1 MNKNKNKKWNKIL
14 VTQKLDKIF
23 EKQGNKVNAL
33 RSVNLTVNRGE
44 YIALQ
49 GPSGSG
55 KTTLLNILGCLDR
68 PTSGRV
74 VIDGTDVSKMSE
86 KELANIRGTK
96 MGFVFQAF
104 NLIPILNALEN
115 VELPMEHNRNL
126 TRAEKRSKARELLKL
141 VGLATREEHQP
152 DELSAG
158 EQQRVAI
165 ARALA
170 NDPAIILADEPTGN
184 LDSKKGKHIMKLLG
198 DLNSKLGTTIV
209 AVTHDDA
216 MARLTKKI
224 VKLKDG
230 KIRTVKDLK
239 GERKTL
245 DISDELDIPRH
256 IVDKLIKGGYGTL
269 EKILKLKDRDMKS
282 IPKLTKKDAKRVRNK
297 IREYK
302 HGI

>member
-1 MNKNKNKKWNKIL
+1 MNKKGNKIL

-33 RSVNLTVNRGE
+33 RGVNLTVNRGE

-55 KTTLLNILGCLDR
+55 KTTLLNLLGCLDR
-68 PTSGRV
+68 PTSGKII
-74 VIDGTDVSKMSE
+74 IDGTDVSKMNE

-96 MGFVFQAF
+96 MGFIFQAF

-115 VELPMEHNRNL
+115 VELPMEHDKNL
-126 TRAEKRSKARELLKL
+126 SKAEKRTKARELLKL
-141 VGLATREEHQP
+141 VGLTTREKHQP

-198 DLNSKLGTTIV
+198 ELNSKLGTTIV

-245 DISDELDIPRH
+245 DISDELEIPRH
-256 IVDKLIKGGYGTL
+256 IVEKLITGGYDTIG
-269 EKILKLKDRDMKS
+269 KILKLKDRDMKS
-282 IPKLTKKDAKRVRNK
+282 IPKLTKKDMNRIRNK
-297 IREYK
+297 VREYK
-302 HGI
+302 HGV

>member
-1 MNKNKNKKWNKIL
+1 MNKKTKSLIA
-14 VTQKLDKIF
+14 TYKLDKTF
-23 EKQGNKVNAL
+23 NKQGNEVKAL
-33 RSVNLTVNRGE
+33 KGVNLTVNRGE

-68 PTSGRV
+68 PTSGKV
-74 VIDGTDVSKMSE
+74 VIGGTDVSKMNE

-96 MGFVFQAF
+96 MGFIFQAF

-126 TRAEKRSKARELLKL
+126 TKAEKRTKARELLAL
-141 VGLATREEHQP
+141 VGLATREKHQP

-170 NDPAIILADEPTGN
+170 NDPDIILADEPTGN

-198 DLNSKLGTTIV
+198 ELNSKLGTTIV

>member
-1 MNKNKNKKWNKIL
+1 MINKTNRIL
-14 VTQKLDKIF
+14 MAQKLDKIF
-23 EKQGNKVNAL
+23 DKRGNKVNAL
-33 RSVNLTVNRGE
+33 RGVNLTVNRGD
-44 YIALQ
+44 YMALQ

-68 PTSGRV
+68 PTSGKV
-74 VIDGTDVSKMSE
+74 IIDGTDVSKMNE
-86 KELANIRGTK
+86 KELANIRGSK
-96 MGFVFQAF
+96 MGFIFQAF

-115 VELPMEHNRNL
+115 VELPMEHDRNL
-126 TRAEKRSKARELLKL
+126 TKAEKRTKARELLKL
-141 VGLATREEHQP
+141 VGLATREKHNP

-170 NDPAIILADEPTGN
+170 NDPDIILADEPTGN

-198 DLNSKLGTTIV
+198 ELNAKLGTTVI

-224 VKLKDG
+224 VKMKDG
-230 KIRTVKDLK
+230 KIRNVKDLK

-245 DISDELDIPRH
+245 DISDELEIPRH
-256 IVDKLIKGGYGTL
+256 IVEKLIKGGYGTI
-269 EKILKLKDRDMKS
+269 EKILKLKDRDMRS
-282 IPKLTKKDAKRVRNK
+282 IPKLTKKDMNRIRNK
-297 IREYK
+297 VREYK

>member
-1 MNKNKNKKWNKIL
+1 MSKKTGQIL
-14 VTQKLDKIF
+14 VANKLDKTF
-23 EKQGNKVNAL
+23 TKQGNEVKAL
-33 RSVNLTVNRGE
+33 RNVNLRVGRGE

-68 PTSGRV
+68 PTSGQV
-74 VIDGTDVSKMSE
+74 IIDGMDVSKMSE
-86 KELANIRGTK
+86 RELASIRGTK

-115 VELPMEHNRNL
+115 VELPMEHNKNL
-126 TRAEKRSKARELLKL
+126 TKAEKRSKAKELLKL
-141 VGLATREEHQP
+141 VGLASREKHNP

-184 LDSKKGKHIMKLLG
+184 LDSEKGKHIMKLLG
-198 DLNSKLGTTIV
+198 ELNRKLGTTV
-209 AVTHDDA
+209 VLVTHDDT

-230 KIRTVKDLK
+230 KIKNIMDLK
-239 GERKTL
+239 SERNTF
-245 DISDELDIPRH
+245 DISDELELPKH
-256 IVDKLIKGGYGTL
+256 IVDKLVKAGHDSL
-269 EKILKLKDRDMKS
+269 EKIVKLKDRDLRG
-282 IPKLTKKDAKRVRNK
+282 IPKVTKKDAKRIRSK
-297 IREYK
+297 IREYR
-302 HGI
+302 HGV

>member
-1 MNKNKNKKWNKIL
+1 MSKKTKSIIA
-14 VTQKLDKIF
+14 TYKLDKIF
-23 EKQGNKVNAL
+23 NKQGNEVKAL
-33 RSVNLTVNRGE
+33 RGVNLSVNSGE

-68 PTSGRV
+68 PTCGKV
-74 VIDGTDVSKMSE
+74 IIDGTDVSKMSE
-86 KELANIRGTK
+86 RELANIRGTK
-96 MGFVFQAF
+96 MGFIFQAF

-115 VELPMEHNRNL
+115 VELPMEHDLNL
-126 TRAEKRSKARELLKL
+126 TKSEKRAKARKLLKL
-141 VGLATREEHQP
+141 VGLATREKHNPE
-152 DELSAG
+152 EMSAG

-198 DLNSKLGTTIV
+198 ELNQKLGTTVIL
-209 AVTHDDA
+209 VTHDDS

-230 KIRTVKDLK
+230 KIRNVTDLK

-245 DISDELDIPRH
+245 DIGDELEIPRH
-256 IVDKLIKGGYGTL
+256 MVDKLIKGGYDTIA
-269 EKILKLKDRDMKS
+269 KILKLKDRDLNA
-282 IPKLTKKDAKRVRNK
+282 IPKITKKDTKRIRSK

>member
-224 VKLKDG
+224 IKLKDG
-230 KIRTVKDLK
+230 KIRNVKDLK

-245 DISDELDIPRH
+245 DISDELEIPRH
-256 IVDKLIKGGYGTL
+256 IIEKLIKGGYNTL
-269 EKILKLKDRDMKS
+269 EKILKLKDRDMRS
-282 IPKLTKKDAKRVRNK
+282 IPKLTKKDMNRIRNK

>member
-1 MNKNKNKKWNKIL
+1 MSKKTNNIL
-14 VTQKLDKIF
+14 VARKLDKIF

-33 RSVNLTVNRGE
+33 KGVNLTVNKGE

-68 PTSGRV
+68 PTSGKV
-74 VIDGTDVSKMSE
+74 IIDGTDVSKMNE
-86 KELANIRGTK
+86 KELASVRGKK

-115 VELPMEHNRNL
+115 VELPMEHNLNL
-126 TRAEKRSKARELLKL
+126 TKSEKRIKARELLKL
-141 VGLATREEHQP
+141 VGLATREKHNPE
-152 DELSAG
+152 ELSAG

-198 DLNSKLGTTIV
+198 ELNRKLGTTIV
-209 AVTHDDA
+209 LVTHDDS
-216 MARLTKKI
+216 MARLCKKI

-230 KIRTVKDLK
+230 KVRNIRDLK
-239 GERKTL
+239 SERKAL
-245 DISDELDIPRH
+245 DIADELELPQH
-256 IVDKLIKGGYGTL
+256 IVEKLINGGYGTL
-269 EKILKLKDRDMKS
+269 AKILKLKDRDMFV
-282 IPKLTKKDAKRVRNK
+282 IPKVTKKDAKKIRSK

>member
-1 MNKNKNKKWNKIL
+1 MNKKTNNIL
-14 VTQKLDKIF
+14 VARKLDKIF

-33 RSVNLTVNRGE
+33 KGVNLTVNRGE

-68 PTSGRV
+68 ATSGKL
-74 VIDGTDVSKMSE
+74 VIDGTDVSKMNE
-86 KELANIRGTK
+86 RELASVRGQK
-96 MGFVFQAF
+96 MGFIFQAF

-115 VELPMEHNRNL
+115 VELPMEHNLNL
-126 TRAEKRSKARELLKL
+126 TKSEKRAKARNLLKL
-141 VGLATREEHQP
+141 VGLATREKHNP

-198 DLNSKLGTTIV
+198 ELNAKLGTTV
-209 AVTHDDA
+209 VLVTHDDT
-216 MARLTKKI
+216 MARMTKKI

-230 KIRTVKDLK
+230 KIRNVKDLK
-239 GERKTL
+239 SERKLL
-245 DISDELDIPRH
+245 DIADELELPQH
-256 IVDKLIKGGYGTL
+256 IVDKLIKGGQDTL
-269 EKILKLKDRDMKS
+269 AKIIKIKDRDMKN
-282 IPKLTKKDAKRVRNK
+282 IPKITNKDMKRIRSK

>member
-1 MNKNKNKKWNKIL
+1 MSEMTGNILMAKKLEK
-14 VTQKLDKIF
+14 TF
-23 EKQGNKVNAL
+23 SKQGSEVKAL
-33 RSVNLTVNRGE
+33 RGVNLQVRRGE
-44 YIALQ
+44 FIALQ

-68 PTSGRV
+68 ATSGK
-74 VIDGTDVSKMSE
+74 VIIDDTDVSLMNE
-86 KELANIRGTK
+86 RELAGIRGTK

-126 TRAEKRSKARELLKL
+126 TKAEKRAKARELLKL
-141 VGLATREEHQP
+141 VGLADREKHKP

-170 NDPAIILADEPTGN
+170 NDPSIILADEPTGN
-184 LDSKKGKHIMKLLG
+184 LDSRKGKHIMKLLG
-198 DLNSKLGTTIV
+198 DLNDQLGTTVIM
-209 AVTHDDA
+209 VTHDDV
-216 MARLTKKI
+216 MARLTRKI

-230 KIRTVKDLK
+230 KIRNVRDLK
-239 GERKTL
+239 SERNTL
-245 DISDELDIPRH
+245 DIADELEIPNH
-256 IVDKLIKGGYGTL
+256 IIEKLVKAGYDTL
-269 EKILKLKDRDMKS
+269 DRILKLKDRDINK
-282 IPKLTKKDAKRVRNK
+282 IPKVTKKDATRIRNK
-297 IREYK
+297 VRAYK

>member
-198 DLNSKLGTTIV
+198 DLNYKLGTTIV

-224 VKLKDG
+224 IKLKDG
-230 KIRTVKDLK
+230 KIRNVKDLK

-245 DISDELDIPRH
+245 DISDELEIPRH
-256 IVDKLIKGGYGTL
+256 IIEKLIKGGYNTL
-269 EKILKLKDRDMKS
+269 EKILKLKDRDMRS
-282 IPKLTKKDAKRVRNK
+282 IPKLTKKDMNRIRNK
-297 IREYK
+297 VREYK

>member
-224 VKLKDG
+224 IKLKDG
-230 KIRTVKDLK
+230 KIRNVKDLK

-245 DISDELDIPRH
+245 DISDELEIPRH
-256 IVDKLIKGGYGTL
+256 IIEKLIKGGYNTL
-269 EKILKLKDRDMKS
+269 EKILKLKDRDMRS
-282 IPKLTKKDAKRVRNK
+282 IPKLTKKDMNRIRNK
-297 IREYK
+297 VREYK

>member
-1 MNKNKNKKWNKIL
+1 MSKRTNKIL
-14 VTQKLDKIF
+14 VARKLEKIF
-23 EKQGNKVNAL
+23 EKQGNEVNAL
-33 RSVNLTVNRGE
+33 RGVNLTVNRGE

-68 PTSGRV
+68 PTTGRII
-74 VIDGTDVSKMSE
+74 IDGTDVSKMNE
-86 KELANIRGTK
+86 KDLAKIRGTK
-96 MGFVFQAF
+96 MGFIFQAF

-115 VELPMEHNRNL
+115 VELPMEHDKNL
-126 TRAEKRSKARELLKL
+126 SRGEKRTKARGLLKL
-141 VGLATREEHQP
+141 VGLATREKHQP

-198 DLNSKLGTTIV
+198 DLNTKLGTTIV

-224 VKLKDG
+224 IKLKDG
-230 KIRTVKDLK
+230 KIRNIKDLK

-245 DISDELDIPRH
+245 DISDELEIPRH
-256 IVDKLIKGGYGTL
+256 IVEKLINGRYDTL

-282 IPKLTKKDAKRVRNK
+282 IPKLTQKDMNRLRNK

-302 HGI
+302 HGV

>member
-1 MNKNKNKKWNKIL
+1 MTKKAKNIL
-14 VTQKLDKIF
+14 EVKKLDKIF
-23 EKQGNKVNAL
+23 TKQGDNVKAL
-33 RSVNLTVNRGE
+33 TGVNLSVKRGE

-68 PTSGRV
+68 PTSGKV
-74 VIDGTDVSKMSE
+74 IIDGTDVSRMSE
-86 KELANIRGTK
+86 KELASVRGTK

-115 VELPMEHNRNL
+115 VELPMEHNLNL
-126 TRAEKRSKARELLKL
+126 TKSEKRAKARKLLKL
-141 VGLATREEHQP
+141 VGLATREKHNP

-165 ARALA
+165 ARAFA
-170 NDPAIILADEPTGN
+170 NDPSIILADEPTGN

-198 DLNSKLGTTIV
+198 ELNGKLGTTV
-209 AVTHDDA
+209 VLVTHDDS

-230 KIRTVKDLK
+230 KIRNVRDLK
-239 GERKTL
+239 GERNSL
-245 DISDELDIPRH
+245 DISDELELSKN
-256 IVDKLIKGGYGTL
+256 IVDKLIGAGYDTL
-269 EKILKLKDRDMKS
+269 AKILKLKDRDMKN
-282 IPKLTKKDAKRVRNK
+282 IPKITKKDMKKIRSK